1 MMRVLLTG
9 VSGYIGKHLYESLH
23 MEHDLVVLSQ
33 YKQAYEDVSWIK
45 GDIFTLEDVITA
57 MKDIDIAVYF
67 LDPTKRSSKTM
78 EASYDDMNALAADNY
93 GRAAEATNV
102 KEIIYVAGAVEDDE
116 TLKILRSYQTPVRV
130 TDTAIRRKGMLAR
143 FQSARRDD
151 VRIIRRFKIPASW
164 TLEKFTVH
172 YFDYYKNVLP
182 GLSNVEIDENSYYL
196 QGAKRNLIHLKRRT
210 ALTNNDRQIFD
221 IAGGELATIRDQ
233 HTGTL
238 EFRRMLGT
246 EEIMVCIHRY
256 EPSKPWLFYQL
267 LQAPFHALTM
277 RIFEVEMRIEK
288 FNEEQRTG
296 QTKTYTPHR

>member
-9 VSGYIGKHLYESLH
+9 VSGYIGKNLYESLH
-23 MEHDLVVLSQ
+23 MEHDLVVVSQ
-33 YKQAYEDVSWIK
+33 YKQIYDDVRWIK
-45 GDIFTLEDVITA
+45 GDIFTLEDVTKA
-57 MKDIDIAVYF
+57 MEDIDIAIYF

-78 EASYDDMNALAADNY
+78 EASYKDMNALAADNY
-93 GRAAEATNV
+93 GRAAAAMNV
-102 KEIIYVAGAVEDDE
+102 KQIIYVAGAVEDNE
-116 TLKILRSYQTPVRV
+116 TLKILRSYKTPVRV
-130 TDTAIRRKGMLAR
+130 THTEIKRKGMLAR

-151 VRIIRRFKIPASW
+151 VRIIRRFKIPKSW
-164 TLEKFTVH
+164 TLEKFTAY

-182 GLSNVEIDENSYYL
+182 GLSNVEIHEDSYYL
-196 QGAKRNLIHLKRRT
+196 QGAKRDLIHLKRRT
-210 ALTNNDRQIFD
+210 ALKNNDRQIFD

-277 RIFEVEMRIEK
+277 RIFEVDMRIEK
-288 FNEEQRTG
+288 FNEEQRKGHTEN
-296 QTKTYTPHR
+296 K